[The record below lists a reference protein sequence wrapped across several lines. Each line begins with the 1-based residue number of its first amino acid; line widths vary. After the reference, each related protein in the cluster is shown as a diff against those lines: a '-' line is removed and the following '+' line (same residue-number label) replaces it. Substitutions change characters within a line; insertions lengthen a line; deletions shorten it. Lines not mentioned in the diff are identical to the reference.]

1 MRQIWLIL
9 LSPLMV
15 FFSCTQS
22 THESGKYNIDPVPF
36 TAVKVVDD
44 FWAKRIETNTDVT
57 IPIAYNHCQTTGRI
71 DNFKV
76 AGGILDGDFRST
88 SPFDDSDVFKVIE
101 GAAYAIQM
109 NPNKELELYTDSIID
124 YIAMA
129 QEEDGYLYTYRTIMG
144 DDSHPWI
151 GSKRWEKTHILSH
164 ELYNV
169 GHMYEA
175 AVAYYMAT
183 GKRKLLDVAI
193 KNADL
198 VTKDFG
204 WDAFKS
210 YPGHQEIEIGLVKL
224 YNVTGDKKYLD
235 LAKFF
240 LDVRGQNG
248 TNDRTYDQSHLPVI
262 EQDEAVG
269 HSVRAVYM
277 YTAMA
282 DIAALTGSKEYVNAM
297 KTLWEDI
304 VYTKLYITGGIGAA
318 GGHEGFG
325 AKYELPNASAYC
337 ETCAAVANV
346 FWNHRLFLM
355 EGEAKYMDVLER
367 SLYNNVLSGVS
378 MSGDHFFYPNP
389 LESRFGHER
398 QEWFGCAC
406 CPSNICRFM
415 PSMSGYIYAS
425 NDQEVYVNLYISSE
439 TNIEQGNNTIN
450 IQQQS
455 EMPWNGK
462 TVVTVNQKKQENFT
476 LKLRV
481 PGWAREEVVPDNKLY
496 WFQNKSTQKVS
507 VKVNGGVFDYVID
520 SKGYINISRKWK
532 GDKVEI
538 ILPLEI
544 RKVVCNPKVESNI
557 DKIALQRGPIM
568 YCSEG
573 VDFESAHVANL
584 VLKEDAG
591 LKSQFEKDLL
601 GGVVTIK
608 GTAYEGQ
615 RLKNQEIEFSEV
627 NFKAIPYYAWCH
639 RGATPMLMWYATNEE
654 ASRPKPAPTIAN
666 TSAIDG
672 SVKTPEIE
680 AVRDQILPSG
690 SNDNNT
696 VRYHWWPHE
705 NQIEWITY
713 TFDQPREISGT
724 KVFWFDDNGGCR
736 TPKSWKV
743 YYQKDNEWIPF
754 KNKSE
759 YGIEINIINQVKFEP
774 VKTTAVKLE
783 IQLRENASS
792 GVYEWIVE

>member
-1 MRQIWLIL
+1 MKQIWSIFVIVL
-9 LSPLMV
+9 V
-15 FFSCTQS
+15 VSCSQNS
-22 THESGKYNIDPVPF
+22 TKKGKYNIDPVPF
-36 TAVKVVDD
+36 TEVKVVDN
-44 FWAKRIETNTDVT
+44 FWANRIKTNTDVT
-57 IPIAYNHCQTTGRI
+57 IPIAYNHCEKTGRI
-71 DNFKV
+71 DNFKI

-109 NPNKELELYTDSIID
+109 NPNKELELYTDSIIE

-129 QEEDGYLYTYRTIMG
+129 QEDDGYLYTYRTIMG

-151 GSKRWEKTHILSH
+151 GSKRWEKTHLLSH

-169 GHMYEA
+169 GHLYEA

-198 VTKDFG
+198 VAKDFG
-204 WDAFKS
+204 WNAFQS

-224 YNVTGDKKYLD
+224 YNITGEKKYLD

-240 LDVRGQNG
+240 LDVRGKVHL
-248 TNDRTYDQSHLPVI
+248 NDRTTYSQSHLPVV

-282 DIAALTGSKEYVNAM
+282 DIAALTGSKEYVSAM

-325 AKYELPNASAYC
+325 AKYELPNTSAYC
-337 ETCAAVANV
+337 ETCAGIANV
-346 FWNHRLFLM
+346 FWNHRLFLND
-355 EGEAKYMDVLER
+355 GDAKYLDVLER
-367 SLYNNVLSGVS
+367 SLYNNVLSGVAL
-378 MSGDHFFYPNP
+378 SGDHFFYPNP

-415 PSMSGYIYAS
+415 PSMPGYIYAS
-425 NDQEVYVNLYISSE
+425 NDKEVYVNLYISSE
-439 TNIEQGNNTIN
+439 TNIEQVNNTI
-450 IQQQS
+450 IVQQQS
-455 EMPWNGK
+455 EMPWDGK
-462 TVVTVNQKKQENFT
+462 TVITVDQKKNKKFT

-481 PGWAREEVVPDNKLY
+481 PGWAREEVVPENKLY
-496 WFQNKSTQKVS
+496 WFQNKSTQKII
-507 VKVNGGVFDYVID
+507 VKVNGEVFDYEID
-520 SKGYINISRKWK
+520 NKGYINISKKWK
-532 GDKVEI
+532 GEEVEI
-538 ILPLEI
+538 NFPLEI
-544 RKVVCNPKVESNI
+544 RKVVCNPNVQNNI

-573 VDFESAHVANL
+573 VDFESGQVSNL
-584 VLKEDAG
+584 VLKDNAG
-591 LKSQFEKDLL
+591 LTSHFKKDFL
-601 GGVVTIK
+601 GGIVSLEGK
-608 GTAYEGQ
+608 ALEGQ
-615 RLKNQEIEFSEV
+615 RTNNGDVNFSEV
-627 NFKAIPYYAWCH
+627 EFKAIPYYAWCH
-639 RGATPMLMWYATNEE
+639 RGVTPMVMWYATNENV
-654 ASRPKPAPTIAN
+654 STPKPAPTIAN
-666 TSAIDG
+666 TSVIEG
-672 SVKTPEIE
+672 SRKVPAIE

-690 SNDNNT
+690 SNDDNT
-696 VRYHWWPHE
+696 VRHHWWPNE
-705 NQIEWITY
+705 NQIEWISY

-743 YYQKDNEWIPF
+743 YYQKGDDWVPF
-754 KNKSE
+754 KNKSD
-759 YGIEINIINQVKFEP
+759 YGVEVNIINQVKFEP

-783 IQLRENASS
+783 IQLREDASA

>member
-15 FFSCTQS
+15 FLSCTKS
-22 THESGKYNIDPVPF
+22 TYKSGKYNIEPVPF

-57 IPIAYNHCQTTGRI
+57 IPIAYNHCEKTGRI

-129 QEEDGYLYTYRTIMG
+129 QEDDGYLYTYRTIMG

-151 GSKRWEKTHILSH
+151 GSKRWEKTHLLSH
-164 ELYNV
+164 ELYNA
-169 GHMYEA
+169 GHLYEA

-198 VTKDFG
+198 VAKDFG

-507 VKVNGGVFDYVID
+507 VRVNGGVFDYVID

>member
-1 MRQIWLIL
+1 M
-9 LSPLMV
+9 
-15 FFSCTQS
+15 
-22 THESGKYNIDPVPF
+22 
-36 TAVKVVDD
+36 
-44 FWAKRIETNTDVT
+44 
-57 IPIAYNHCQTTGRI
+57 
-71 DNFKV
+71 
-76 AGGILDGDFRST
+76 
-88 SPFDDSDVFKVIE
+88 
-101 GAAYAIQM
+101 
-109 NPNKELELYTDSIID
+109 
-124 YIAMA
+124 
-129 QEEDGYLYTYRTIMG
+129 
-144 DDSHPWI
+144 
-151 GSKRWEKTHILSH
+151 
-164 ELYNV
+164 
-169 GHMYEA
+169 
-175 AVAYYMAT
+175 
-183 GKRKLLDVAI
+183 
-193 KNADL
+193 
-198 VTKDFG
+198 
-204 WDAFKS
+204 
-210 YPGHQEIEIGLVKL
+210 
-224 YNVTGDKKYLD
+224 
-235 LAKFF
+235 
-240 LDVRGQNG
+240 
-248 TNDRTYDQSHLPVI
+248 
-262 EQDEAVG
+262 
-269 HSVRAVYM
+269 
-277 YTAMA
+277 
-282 DIAALTGSKEYVNAM
+282 
-297 KTLWEDI
+297 
-304 VYTKLYITGGIGAA
+304 
-318 GGHEGFG
+318 
-325 AKYELPNASAYC
+325 
-337 ETCAAVANV
+337 
-346 FWNHRLFLM
+346 
-355 EGEAKYMDVLER
+355 
-367 SLYNNVLSGVS
+367 
-378 MSGDHFFYPNP
+378 
-389 LESRFGHER
+389 
-398 QEWFGCAC
+398 
-406 CPSNICRFM
+406 
-415 PSMSGYIYAS
+415 
-425 NDQEVYVNLYISSE
+425 
-439 TNIEQGNNTIN
+439 
-450 IQQQS
+450 
-455 EMPWNGK
+455 
-462 TVVTVNQKKQENFT
+462 
-476 LKLRV
+476 
-481 PGWAREEVVPDNKLY
+481 
-496 WFQNKSTQKVS
+496 
-507 VKVNGGVFDYVID
+507 FDYVID